1 MFDIMG
7 KPANLSLSR
16 NAALNNVFLCLFN
29 PVKDKIIIR

>member
-16 NAALNNVFLCLFN
+16 NAALNNVFCAYLILLR
-29 PVKDKIIIR
+29 IR